1 MLAPGSALKK
11 KIDQASKD
19 ARYARALTNAVA
31 ILPVFL

>member
-1 MLAPGSALKK
+1 M

-19 ARYARALTNAVA
+19 ARYARALTNSNRVRRAVA